1 MTGVPANEAVSV
13 RDDAGNVLLQYRSF
27 ASVTA
32 VVAAVM
38 AAIVI
43 VSGIAAAI
51 FLYTEDRVVPAGIAL
66 LLAAAFAVMIAM
78 LVPPTNATLYDG
90 MQPVLTIAQ
99 QSSISIPVVTFL
111 VTTSD
116 GKPLARLRK
125 NVFSRLGRNRWSI
138 LPPNDEHPVGAAA
151 EESLSRAIVRKMFG
165 KFSPRYESNVVI
177 RYLDQ
182 TAATIVRR
190 PDALGQ
196 RDVLDVDPESTL
208 DRRVAVAIATLIL
221 GSEP

>member
-1 MTGVPANEAVSV
+1 MSGMPAGETVNV
-13 RDDAGNVLLQYRSF
+13 RDDNGDILLHYRSF
-27 ASVTA
+27 ASVTS

-43 VSGIAAAI
+43 VSGVAAAI
-51 FLYTEDRVVPAGIAL
+51 FLYTEERIVPAGIAL
-66 LLAAAFAVMIAM
+66 LLAAAFSVMIAM

-90 MQPVLTIAQ
+90 AQPVLTIAQ

-111 VTTSD
+111 VATAD

-125 NVFSRLGRNRWSI
+125 SVFSRLGRNRWRI
-138 LPPNDEHPVGAAA
+138 LPPIDERPIGEAS
-151 EESLSRAIVRKMFG
+151 EESLSRAVVRKMLG
-165 KFSPRYESNVVI
+165 KFSARYQSNVVI
-177 RYLDQ
+177 RYLGRA
-182 TAATIVRR
+182 AATIVRR
-190 PDALGQ
+190 PAADGVV
-196 RDVLDVDPESTL
+196 DVLDIDPESPL